1 MAPIIAI
8 VGRPNVGKS
17 TLFNRLS
24 RSRDALVDNAPG
36 VTRDRLYATIVHD
49 NVPLTLIDTGGFEDL
64 GQDPL
69 LGMVR
74 DQVLRAVEE
83 SDAIIFVVDGRQGIL
98 PGDEEMADILRRT
111 EKKVYLA
118 VNKIDGPEQ
127 EDLAVE
133 FYRLGIEPVLSV
145 SAAHGYGV
153 KSLLTTVTADI
164 PRTPPEPEDE
174 EQIRISVLGR
184 PNVGKSSL
192 INRIL
197 GHDRLV
203 VSALPG
209 TTRDSVDTPFVWKG
223 RKYLLIDTAGIRRK
237 SRVRK
242 RIEKFSVIK
251 ALRSLD
257 RCHIAVILLDAAR
270 EIAEQDARICG
281 YALDKGK
288 GIVLAV
294 NKWDLVKRDQQK
306 RVFLEG
312 EMERRLKFVSYAPVV
327 RLSALTGER
336 VMRLFEKIDLVFD
349 DYSRRIRTAELNKA
363 MAEMI
368 RQHPPPRIGKGFLKF
383 FYATQSST
391 RPPTFVVFVNR
402 PDMVHFSYERFLTNQ
417 IKDRFALAHTPIRF
431 IFRERRSE
439 R

>member
-1 MAPIIAI
+1 MSPIIAI

-24 RSRDALVDNAPG
+24 RSRDALVDNTPG

-49 NVPLTLIDTGGFEDL
+49 NIPFTLVDTGGFEDL

-74 DQVLRAVEE
+74 EQVLRAVEE
-83 SDAIIFVVDGRQGIL
+83 SDGIIFLVDGRQGIM

-118 VNKIDGPEQ
+118 VNKIDGPEH
-127 EDLAVE
+127 EHLSME

-153 KSLLTTVTADI
+153 KSLLAALTADI
-164 PRTPPEPEDE
+164 PETSPEPEDE
-174 EQIRISVLGR
+174 NQIRISVLGR
-184 PNVGKSSL
+184 PNAGKSSL

-203 VSALPG
+203 VSDIPG
-209 TTRDSVDTPFVWKG
+209 TTRDSVDTPFTWEGK
-223 RKYLLIDTAGIRRK
+223 KYLLIDTAGIRRK
-237 SRVRK
+237 SKVKK
-242 RIEKFSVIK
+242 RIEKFSIIK

-257 RCHIAVILLDAAR
+257 RCHIAAILLDAER
-270 EIAEQDARICG
+270 EISEQDARICG
-281 YALDKGK
+281 YALEKGK

-294 NKWDLVKRDQQK
+294 NKWDLVKRDQRK
-306 RVFLEG
+306 RAFLES
-312 EMERRLKFVSYAPVV
+312 EMERRLKFVSFAPVV
-327 RLSALTGER
+327 RISALTGER
-336 VMRLFEKIDLVFD
+336 VMRLLQKIDLVYA
-349 DYSRRIRTAELNKA
+349 DYSRRVRTAEVNKA

-368 RQHPPPRIGKGFLKF
+368 QKHPPPRIGRGFLKF
-383 FYATQSST
+383 FYATQSRT
-391 RPPTFVVFVNR
+391 KPPTFVVFVNR
-402 PDMVHFSYERFLTNQ
+402 PDMVHFSYERFLSNQ
-417 IKDRFALAHTPIRF
+417 LRDHFGLVHTPIRLL
-431 IFRERRSE
+431 FRQR
-439 R
+439 

>member
-1 MAPIIAI
+1 M
-8 VGRPNVGKS
+8 
-17 TLFNRLS
+17 
-24 RSRDALVDNAPG
+24 
-36 VTRDRLYATIVHD
+36 
-49 NVPLTLIDTGGFEDL
+49 
-64 GQDPL
+64 
-69 LGMVR
+69 
-74 DQVLRAVEE
+74 
-83 SDAIIFVVDGRQGIL
+83 
-98 PGDEEMADILRRT
+98 
-111 EKKVYLA
+111 
-118 VNKIDGPEQ
+118 
-127 EDLAVE
+127 E

-164 PRTPPEPEDE
+164 PRTTPEPEDE
-174 EQIRISVLGR
+174 DQIRISVLGR
-184 PNVGKSSL
+184 PNAGKSSL

>member
-1 MAPIIAI
+1 MGAIIAI

-24 RSRDALVDNAPG
+24 RSRDALVDNTPG
-36 VTRDRLYATIVHD
+36 VTRDRLYATIIHD
-49 NVPLTLIDTGGFEDL
+49 NIPFTLVDTGGFEDL

-74 DQVLRAVEE
+74 EQVLHAVEE
-83 SDAIIFVVDGRQGIL
+83 SDGVIFLVDGRQGIM

-118 VNKIDGPEQ
+118 VNKIDGPEH
-127 EDLAVE
+127 EHLAMD

-153 KSLLTTVTADI
+153 KTLLAAVTSDI
-164 PRTPPEPEDE
+164 PETPRELEGED
-174 EQIRISVLGR
+174 QIRISVLGR
-184 PNVGKSSL
+184 PNAGKSSL

-203 VSALPG
+203 VSDVPG
-209 TTRDSVDTPFVWKG
+209 TTRDSVDTLFTWQGKN
-223 RKYLLIDTAGIRRK
+223 YLLIDTAGIRRK
-237 SRVRK
+237 SKVK
-242 RIEKFSVIK
+242 KKIEKFSVIK

-257 RCHIAVILLDAAR
+257 RCHIATVLLDAER
-270 EIAEQDARICG
+270 EISEQDARICG
-281 YALDKGK
+281 YAMDKGK

-294 NKWDLVKRDQQK
+294 NKWDLVKKDQRK
-306 RVFLEG
+306 RTFLAS
-312 EMERRLKFVSYAPVV
+312 EMERRLKFVSFAPVV
-327 RLSALTGER
+327 HISALTGER
-336 VMRLFEKIDLVFD
+336 VMRLFQKIDLVHA
-349 DYSRRIRTAELNKA
+349 DYSRRIRTAEVNKA

-368 RQHPPPRIGKGFLKF
+368 QKHPPPRIGKGFLKF

-391 RPPTFVVFVNR
+391 KPPTFVVFVNR

-417 IKDRFALAHTPIRF
+417 LRDHFGLAHTPIRL
-431 IFRERRSE
+431 IFRQR
-439 R
+439 